1 MSASSSSVP
10 PSGEPAPAGTS
21 ASYESSGG
29 AAGRAAVVV
38 ARGLT
43 KRFGKFTAV
52 DRLDLTIAKGEVVG
66 FIGPNGAGKSTTIR
80 MLCALLAPSAGA
92 AQVAGFDV
100 VREPESVRAH
110 IGYMSQKF
118 SLYGDLTC
126 RENLRFFAGIYRV
139 PRAVLDERM
148 RFAIEMAGI
157 EGREDALV
165 RTLAGG
171 WRQRLA
177 LGCAILHRPPVLFL
191 DEPTSGV
198 EPQARRRF
206 WDLIHQLAGE
216 GVTVLVSTHYM
227 DEAEYCNRIALIDA
241 GRVVTVGSPSEM
253 RGERLGGQLFECD
266 CAALG
271 KAIEVLRAT
280 PGVLDAAIFGDK
292 LHVLLTDKA
301 GTAGVSA
308 VALAAE
314 LPARLAKE
322 GVEASPLVP
331 IRPGLEDVFVQLVSR
346 ANDRAN
352 GRANGPGSDAHT
364 GDAT

>member
-1 MSASSSSVP
+1 MSASSLPDGSSNAALP
-10 PSGEPAPAGTS
+10 RQSGQSGQHATREPDGEP
-21 ASYESSGG
+21 
-29 AAGRAAVVV
+29 VVV

-52 DRLDLTIAKGEVVG
+52 DRLDLTIMRGEVVG
-66 FIGPNGAGKSTTIR
+66 FIGPNGAGKSTAIR
-80 MLCALLAPSAGA
+80 MLCALLAPSAGRA
-92 AQVAGFDV
+92 CVAGFDV
-100 VREPESVRAH
+100 AREAESVRAH

-139 PRAVLDERM
+139 PREVFDERL

-157 EGREDALV
+157 AGREDTLV

-206 WDLIHQLAGE
+206 WDLIHQLAAD

-241 GRVVTVGSPSEM
+241 GRLITVGSPSEL
-253 RGERLGGQLFECD
+253 RGEQLGGQLFELACPR
-266 CAALG
+266 LG
-271 KAIEVLRAT
+271 EAVAVLRAT

-292 LHVLLTDKA
+292 LHVLVGDTPA
-301 GTAGVSA
+301 GSA
-308 VALAAE
+308 STVVAT
-314 LPARLAKE
+314 LPSRLAQA
-322 GVEASPLVP
+322 GIEANAPLP

-346 ANDRAN
+346 ESRRARN
-352 GRANGPGSDAHT
+352 GSAAGAAP
-364 GDAT
+364 

>member
-1 MSASSSSVP
+1 MSAGPHAAPEANGANGASP
-10 PSGEPAPAGTS
+10 GDAAPTGEP
-21 ASYESSGG
+21 
-29 AAGRAAVVV
+29 VVV
-38 ARGLT
+38 AQGLT
-43 KRFGKFTAV
+43 KRFGNFTAV
-52 DRLDLTIAKGEVVG
+52 DGLDLSIARGEVVG

-80 MLCALLAPSAGA
+80 LLCGLLSPSAGRA
-92 AQVAGFDV
+92 SVAGFDV
-100 VREPESVRAH
+100 GTQPEAVRAH

-139 PRAVLDERM
+139 PHDVLDERL
-148 RFAIEMAGI
+148 RFAIAMAGI

-206 WDLIHQLAGE
+206 WDLIHQLAGD

-241 GRVVTVGSPSEM
+241 GRLIAIGSPGVLRAQE
-253 RGERLGGQLFECD
+253 LGGTLFECA
-266 CAALG
+266 CTPLGEAVAALRG
-271 KAIEVLRAT
+271 Q
-280 PGVLDAAIFGDK
+280 PGVLDAAIFGDR
-292 LHVLLTDKA
+292 LHVLMSA
-301 GTAGVSA
+301 GAGA
-308 VALAAE
+308 DALAQA
-314 LPARLAKE
+314 LARAH
-322 GVEASPLVP
+322 VEASAPVE
-331 IRPGLEDVFVQLVSR
+331 IRPSLEDVFVQLVERTER
-346 ANDRAN
+346 ARRA
-352 GRANGPGSDAHT
+352 A
-364 GDAT
+364 

>member
-1 MSASSSSVP
+1 MSALMAPAPGRLP
-10 PSGEPAPAGTS
+10 PSAS
-21 ASYESSGG
+21 ARGPEN
-29 AAGRAAVVV
+29 VVV

-52 DRLDLTIAKGEVVG
+52 DGLDLTIAKGEVVG

-80 MLCALLAPSAGA
+80 MLCALLAPSAGSA
-92 AQVAGFDV
+92 LVAGFDV
-100 VREPESVRAH
+100 AREPESVRTH

-139 PRAVLDERM
+139 PQAVLADRM

-157 EGREDALV
+157 EGREDTLV

-198 EPQARRRF
+198 EPQARRHF
-206 WDLIHQLAGE
+206 WDLIHQLAGD

-241 GRVVTVGSPSEM
+241 GRLIIVGSPNEL
-253 RGERLGGQLFECD
+253 RGEQLGGVLCECE

-271 KAIEVLRAT
+271 EAVAALREA
-280 PGVLDAAIFGDK
+280 PGVIDAAIFGDK
-292 LHVLLTDKA
+292 LHVLLADTPA
-301 GTAGVSA
+301 TP
-308 VALAAE
+308 VASSIAA
-314 LPARLAKE
+314 LPAWLANR
-322 GVEASPLVP
+322 GIEAGAFVP

-346 ANDRAN
+346 TSAKGA
-352 GRANGPGSDAHT
+352 S
-364 GDAT
+364 

>member
-1 MSASSSSVP
+1 MTDSLSPDPSSKQ
-10 PSGEPAPAGTS
+10 
-21 ASYESSGG
+21 G
-29 AAGRAAVVV
+29 AAPQSAAQSAREPIVV

-52 DRLDLTIAKGEVVG
+52 DRLDLTIGRGEVVG
-66 FIGPNGAGKSTTIR
+66 FIGPNGAGKSTAIR
-80 MLCALLAPSAGA
+80 MLCSLLAPSAGSA
-92 AQVAGFDV
+92 SVAGFDV
-100 VREPESVRAH
+100 AREAESVRAH

-126 RENLRFFAGIYRV
+126 RENLRFFARIYRV
-139 PRAVLDERM
+139 PPALFDERL
-148 RFAIEMAGI
+148 RFAIDMAGI

-171 WRQRLA
+171 WWQRLA

-206 WDLIHQLAGE
+206 WDLIHRLAGD

-241 GRVVTVGSPSEM
+241 GRLITVGSPSEL
-253 RGERLGGQLFECD
+253 RGEQLGGQLFEVACSR
-266 CAALG
+266 LG
-271 KAIEVLRAT
+271 EAVAVLRAT
-280 PGVLDAAIFGDK
+280 PAVLDAAVFGDK
-292 LHVLLTDKA
+292 LHVLVDDAPA
-301 GTAGVSA
+301 GSA
-308 VALAAE
+308 IASVAS
-314 LPARLAKE
+314 LPPRLAQA
-322 GVEASPLVP
+322 GIEASAPVP

-346 ANDRAN
+346 ESRRA
-352 GRANGPGSDAHT
+352 GGGAAGGGA
-364 GDAT
+364 

>member
-1 MSASSSSVP
+1 MSTPAARVEAASAAADAADIVP
-10 PSGEPAPAGTS
+10 AAPPDAPPHAASGTQGAPA
-21 ASYESSGG
+21 
-29 AAGRAAVVV
+29 AAEPVVL

-43 KRFGKFTAV
+43 RRFGTFTAV
-52 DRLDLTIAKGEVVG
+52 DALDLTIARGEVVG

-80 MLCALLAPSAGA
+80 LLCGLLTPSAGSA
-92 AQVAGFDV
+92 RVAGFDV
-100 VREPESVRAH
+100 ATQAEAVRAH

-126 RENLRFFAGIYRV
+126 RENLRFFGGIYRV
-139 PRAVLDERM
+139 PRASLEERI
-148 RFAIEMAGI
+148 RFVIGMAGL

-206 WDLIHQLAGE
+206 WDLIHDLAAQ

-241 GRVVTVGSPSEM
+241 GRLIAIGSP
-253 RGERLGGQLFECD
+253 GELRERELGGTLYELSCS
-266 CAALG
+266 APGEAV
-271 KAIEVLRAT
+271 AVLRAV
-280 PGVLDAAIFGDK
+280 PGVLEAAIFGDR
-292 LHVLLTDKA
+292 LHVLIAA
-301 GTAGVSA
+301 GTD
-308 VALAAE
+308 AAT
-314 LPARLAKE
+314 LPAQLAQAHI
-322 GVEASPLVP
+322 EARAPVP
-331 IRPGLEDVFVQLVSR
+331 IAPGLEDVFVQLVMRTAR
-346 ANDRAN
+346 AGQR
-352 GRANGPGSDAHT
+352 S
-364 GDAT
+364 

>member
-1 MSASSSSVP
+1 MSASSPPEPSSAKP
-10 PSGEPAPAGTS
+10 PAPLPSSPDAQP
-21 ASYESSGG
+21 ARES
-29 AAGRAAVVV
+29 VVL

-52 DRLDLTIAKGEVVG
+52 DRLDLTIGKGEVVG

-80 MLCALLAPSAGA
+80 MLCALLTPSAGA
-92 AQVAGFDV
+92 ASVAGYDV
-100 VREPESVRAH
+100 ASEPESVRAH

-118 SLYGDLTC
+118 SLYDDLTC

-139 PRAVLDERM
+139 PRALLGERM
-148 RFAIEMAGI
+148 RFAIAMAGI

-206 WDLIHQLAGE
+206 WDLIHRLAGE

-241 GRVVTVGSPSEM
+241 GRLITVGSPSEL
-253 RGERLGGQLFECD
+253 RSEQLGGRLFELD
-266 CAALG
+266 CASLG
-271 KAIEVLRAT
+271 EAVAILRTMPA
-280 PGVLDAAIFGDK
+280 VRDAAIFGDK
-292 LHVLLTDKA
+292 LHVL
-301 GTAGVSA
+301 
-308 VALAAE
+308 VADSGDTPAASVAAA
-314 LPARLAKE
+314 LPARLAQA
-322 GVEASPLVP
+322 GIEASTPQP

-346 ANDRAN
+346 QNRRATSE
-352 GRANGPGSDAHT
+352 RMA
-364 GDAT
+364 GDAA

>member
-1 MSASSSSVP
+1 MNPTVSP
-10 PSGEPAPAGTS
+10 
-21 ASYESSGG
+21 G
-29 AAGRAAVVV
+29 AAGSAPGSAAGSAPGPASGSTAGSTANPAAAAGAAEADEPVVLARA
-38 ARGLT
+38 LT

-52 DRLDLTIAKGEVVG
+52 DSLDLDIARGEVVG

-80 MLCALLAPSAGA
+80 LLCGLLTPSAGSA
-92 AQVAGFDV
+92 RVAGFDV
-100 VREPESVRAH
+100 ATQAEALRAH

-126 RENLRFFAGIYRV
+126 RENLRFFGGIYRV
-139 PRAVLDERM
+139 PRASLEERT
-148 RFAIEMAGI
+148 RFVIHMAGL

-206 WDLIHQLAGE
+206 WDLIHDLAAQ

-241 GRVVTVGSPSEM
+241 GHLIAMGSPGQL
-253 RGERLGGQLFECD
+253 RERELGGTLYELSCD
-266 CAALG
+266 ALG
-271 KAIEVLRAT
+271 EAVEVLRAA
-280 PGVLDAAIFGDK
+280 PGVLEAAIFGDR
-292 LHVLLTDKA
+292 LHVLVARGAD
-301 GTAGVSA
+301 VSA
-308 VALAAE
+308 CM
-314 LPARLAKE
+314 ARLAQAHI
-322 GVEASPLVP
+322 GASAPVA
-331 IRPGLEDVFVQLVSR
+331 IAPGLEDVFVQLVTR
-346 ANDRAN
+346 TERQRGHA
-352 GRANGPGSDAHT
+352 
-364 GDAT
+364 